1 MDRYH
6 VRGSSWG
13 HRTDGMDK
21 RQKLLHEQSF
31 LESCGAN
38 LTSKDVHWP
47 MTLAIRSS
55 LAGRSSGLR
64 LRSAAANARRREK
77 KIAKGYIKGDGKGKS
92 GWERTAAPAAAG
104 ASSSEGTAGPAAAGA
119 SSSNSARWDR
129 SASSSS
135 THWEW
140 QPAPHWQ
147 GRSSGSTWQWSTW
160 SWQQWHQQPEAAAPD
175 TDDDSWGVWV

>member
-64 LRSAAANARRREK
+64 MRSAAANARRREK
-77 KIAKGYIKGDGKGKS
+77 KIAKGYIKGDAKGGGKS
-92 GWERTAAPAAAG
+92 GWERTAAPAAA
-104 ASSSEGTAGPAAAGA
+104 APAARG
-119 SSSNSARWDR
+119 

-135 THWEW
+135 THWQW

>member
-64 LRSAAANARRREK
+64 MRSAAANARRREK

-92 GWERTAAPAAAG
+92 GWERTAAPAAA
-104 ASSSEGTAGPAAAGA
+104 APAARG
-119 SSSNSARWDR
+119 

-135 THWEW
+135 THWQW

>member
-1 MDRYH
+1 MERYH

-77 KIAKGYIKGDGKGKS
+77 KIAKGYIKGDAKGGGKS
-92 GWERTAAPAAAG
+92 GWERTAAPAAA
-104 ASSSEGTAGPAAAGA
+104 APAARG
-119 SSSNSARWDR
+119 

-135 THWEW
+135 THWQW
-140 QPAPHWQ
+140 QPPPAAAGSSTPHWQ
-147 GRSSGSTWQWSTW
+147 WQGRPWQGGSSGSTWQWSTW
-160 SWQQWHQQPEAAAPD
+160 SWQAPEQWSTWSWQAPD
-175 TDDDSWGVWV
+175 TDDESWGVWV